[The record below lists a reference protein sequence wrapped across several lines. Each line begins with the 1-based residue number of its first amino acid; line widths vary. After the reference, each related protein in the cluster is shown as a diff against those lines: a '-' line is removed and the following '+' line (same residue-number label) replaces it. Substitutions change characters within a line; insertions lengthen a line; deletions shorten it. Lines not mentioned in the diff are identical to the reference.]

1 MASSQA
7 VELSGLCGVVDWIA
21 APAVEG
27 AQSGASSALADHPRP
42 ARHKPI
48 IVWARFNLFTPWS
61 SPGSGDGFSREVED
75 EAIFAG
81 LDVGKVTRPVTL

>member
-7 VELSGLCGVVDWIA
+7 VELAGLCGAVDWIA
-21 APAVEG
+21 ASAAG
-27 AQSGASSALADHPRP
+27 AHFGASSALADHPRP

-48 IVWARFNLFTPWS
+48 IVWARFNFFTPWS
-61 SPGSGDGFSREVED
+61 PPGSDDGFSREVED

-81 LDVGKVTRPVTL
+81 PDVEKVTASVTL